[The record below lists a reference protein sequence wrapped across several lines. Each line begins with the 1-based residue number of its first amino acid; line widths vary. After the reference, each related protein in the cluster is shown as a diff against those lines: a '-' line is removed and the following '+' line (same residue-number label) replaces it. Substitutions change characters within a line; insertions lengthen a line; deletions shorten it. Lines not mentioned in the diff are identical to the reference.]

1 MIDMS
6 KITWGAN
13 NTFTTQTYTTATSS
27 DILVDDIKKAF
38 NLNVVRQ
45 CGLIRAQYH
54 TWAEPRN
61 GIVAAADKSVIQA
74 LYLTKIR
81 TAAQYFKIPITEVTE
96 GKWSIDYSND
106 MDVFYSIE
114 KTYGAD
120 DNNDG
125 GG

>member
-1 MIDMS
+1 MS

-120 DNNDG
+120 DSNDG
-125 GG
+125 GD

>member
-1 MIDMS
+1 MS

-81 TAAQYFKIPITEVTE
+81 TAAQYFKIPIAEVAE